1 MSARKSQ
8 RSGGQTSALA
18 VLAEGTGFLLRRAS
32 LAVYG
37 TYMAELG
44 SLGVRP
50 AEYAA
55 LIVIHGNPGARSA
68 DISALLAI
76 EKANFTGFL
85 RRLERRGWVRREP
98 STTDGRAHA
107 LYLTPIGRDV
117 LDAVGTRRRVQE
129 AELAARLGALDHARL
144 VELLQTLLATG
155 DDAPPATPERVRPAS
170 RPGPDRAG

>member
-85 RRLERRGWVRREP
+85 RRLERRGWVRREA
-98 STTDGRAHA
+98 SATDGRAHA
-107 LYLTPIGRDV
+107 LYLTPAGRE
-117 LDAVGTRRRVQE
+117 LLGTVGARRRVQE

-144 VELLQTLLATG
+144 VELLQALLATG
-155 DDAPPATPERVRPAS
+155 DDTPPAAPERVRSAS